1 MKKTISIVAAL
12 VFFFTLVFVS
22 IPNNVQAG
30 YTVTKQPIAAG
41 EWNTGTIVDVDL
53 TKAAAPEWLQLMTTN
68 AVVVKEPTEI
78 CHELRGGKYHWV
90 GEIRKL
96 KGDKWIKLETI
107 NGWVPDEEG
116 AYVACAKAPSA
127 GTYALFAYYNGPQEF
142 FAVYEPPVVPTEPPI
157 TPNYCT
163 TSVIIDGCTCPPGTT
178 PNKGICS
185 SSQN

>member
-1 MKKTISIVAAL
+1 MKKTVL
-12 VFFFTLVFVS
+12 VFAGLGLLIALVFVS

-30 YTVTKQPIAAG
+30 YMVVKQSIAAG
-41 EWNTGTIVDVDL
+41 EWNTGTAVEVDL
-53 TKAAAPEWLQLMTTN
+53 ITAPAPEWLQLMTTD
-68 AVVVKEPTEI
+68 AVMVEEPTEI

-142 FAVYEPPVVPTEPPI
+142 FYATEAPAQDCGI
-157 TPNYCT
+157 NEEF
-163 TSVIIDGCTCPPGTT
+163 VDGFCVCKSGYTFKNGACS
-178 PNKGICS
+178 PNKLF
-185 SSQN
+185 